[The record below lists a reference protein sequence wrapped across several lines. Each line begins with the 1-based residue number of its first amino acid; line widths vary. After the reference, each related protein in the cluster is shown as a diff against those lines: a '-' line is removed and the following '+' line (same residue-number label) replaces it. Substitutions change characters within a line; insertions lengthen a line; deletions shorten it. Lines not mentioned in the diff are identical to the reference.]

1 MKCFF
6 TSLLIT
12 GFTTAIMAQGTIHY
26 QWHRDGVSPVYAYN
40 GKNAIYQV
48 LKIANNSNNNAI
60 GVIDLENETWS
71 YTGSPALT
79 YSAMNNAYVYMK
91 NTQEGFILNGP
102 TSGNNTTNGW
112 QTLGNTPSL
121 PAGFTMAGT
130 TPFGYYGY
138 TSISG
143 TYTAYFSANAMTWT
157 PVHTSTNVPYFAQ
170 TNSKLFTIQNGTLKV
185 STNGGASYSVVNSTV
200 TLGGMI
206 FAPHNDTLYVTDTQL
221 KRSFDGGV
229 TWSSVAYPNS
239 TFQHMACKNG
249 KEILMV
255 NTSMTPKTAYYSN
268 NSGTSFTS
276 YTTIPAA
283 YSGEKLFASSKF
295 FIFYPNFKTSDGN
308 SWSNF
313 LAMAP
318 APKPYDITATG
329 NIVLAGIAQ
338 GFFGY
343 STNYGQTFS
352 YPGKVNTSSTDV
364 MAVKADN
371 INKFYAADRKG
382 QVSVSIDKGITW
394 TQKNTNTNNN
404 VPRKFTISA
413 NSNTV
418 LLSCL
423 GGPVM
428 STDGGNTFA
437 GVNILN
443 GGVHY
448 QTLKPTAGTAIDVGG
463 IFNPPTFALSGWQF
477 YTLNPTGLG
486 PIIGSVTCQ
495 SGEEVIDIQMRDDN
509 VGYFMTRN
517 SANNETIV
525 YKTTNGWVT
534 TNSISAIPSPTST
547 YKAYDG
553 RYGNV
558 QLFGQDTVIISGSG
572 NVVSNQTNFYH
583 ISTDGGLSWTKVNTN
598 FSNPTSI
605 LGNNVYKLSFINS
618 NRYVGLTSLSISGSG
633 QASSGVVLNTVGN
646 SGGSSGGV
654 GIEELSFN
662 RPTDFI
668 KLYPNPAHDVLR
680 IELKDLILHQALELK
695 VMDMMGKIIFEGTVG
710 QEFSELD
717 VAHLQNGIYFVSI
730 VLEGKNYTAK
740 FIKE

>member
-1 MKCFF
+1 MSMRK
-6 TSLLIT
+6 SLL
-12 GFTTAIMAQGTIHY
+12 FAQLVLVVLQVLAQPATIHL
-26 QWHRDGVSPVYAYN
+26 QWHRDAASTVYAYN
-40 GKNAIYQV
+40 GKSTIYQV
-48 LKIANNSNNNAI
+48 LKIANVSNNNAI

-79 YSAMNNAYVYMK
+79 YSLMNNALVYMK
-91 NTQEGFILNGP
+91 NTQEGFIVGGP
-102 TSGNNTTNGW
+102 TTNNYTQNAW
-112 QTLGNTPSL
+112 QNLSNTPTL
-121 PAGFTMAGT
+121 PAGLTISGSSS
-130 TPFGYYGY
+130 FGYYGY
-138 TSISG
+138 ALASG
-143 TYTAYFSANAMTWT
+143 TYSTYFSTDATTWNV
-157 PVHTSTNVPYFAQ
+157 VHTSTNVPYFAQ

-185 STNGGASYSVVNSTV
+185 STNGGSSFSTV
-200 TLGGMI
+200 NGSITLNGMVY
-206 FAPHNDTLYVTDTQL
+206 APNNDTLFVTDTQL
-221 KRSFDGGV
+221 KRSFDGGL
-229 TWSSVAYPNS
+229 TWSSVAYPNTS
-239 TFQHMACKNG
+239 FNHIACKNG
-249 KEILMV
+249 KEILFV

-283 YSGEKLFASSKF
+283 YTNEKLFASSNA
-295 FIFYPNFKTSDGN
+295 FIFYPNFKSSDGN
-308 SWSNF
+308 NWTSF
-313 LAMAP
+313 LPTAP
-318 APKPYDITATG
+318 APRPYDITATG

-343 STNYGQTFS
+343 STNYGQTFI
-352 YPGKVNTSSTDV
+352 YPNKVNTSSTDV

-382 QVSVSIDKGITW
+382 QVSVSTDQGVSWI
-394 TQKNTNTNNN
+394 QKNTNTGNN

-428 STDGGNTFA
+428 SIDGGNTFA

-477 YTLNPTGLG
+477 YTLNSSGLG
-486 PIIGSVTCQ
+486 PMIGSVTCQ
-495 SGEEVIDIQMRDDN
+495 PGEEVIDIQMRDDN

-525 YKTTNGWVT
+525 YKTTNAWVT
-534 TNSISAIPSPTST
+534 TSSISAIPSPTST

-572 NVVSNQTNFYH
+572 NVVGNQTNFYH
-583 ISTDGGLSWTKVNTN
+583 ISTDGGLTWLKINTN

-633 QASSGVVLNTVGN
+633 QASSGVVLNTL
-646 SGGSSGGV
+646 GSSGASVV
-654 GIEELSFN
+654 GIKESAPYNGRENLVV
-662 RPTDFI
+662 
-668 KLYPNPAHDVLR
+668 YPNPANNELFIKTDEFE
-680 IELKDLILHQALELK
+680 IEKYEVQILN
-695 VMDMMGKIIFEGTVG
+695 TVG
-710 QEFSELD
+710 QSVSKSFTNHGINISDLEE
-717 VAHLQNGIYFVSI
+717 GIYFISI
-730 VLEGKNYTAK
+730 KTERGNYSGK
-740 FIKE
+740 FIKN